1 MNTIRGAL
9 LVLVALAQP
18 LTAQV
23 VRGRVVESNSGYPVA
38 FANVTV
44 VDEGGQP
51 AGYGQSDGTGLFV
64 VRLHRGGRFFLRAER
79 MGYRPASS
87 GLSDVAEGEEVY
99 RTITLHRG
107 GSDLGLP
114 GGDLIGWGTGFLS
127 PASGRVATDTRPA
140 TALVPTESSRGGTAE
155 RGRTRRPEGQD
166 KPVPSARAGGP
177 ETAPRVA
184 RTGRP
189 TSRGGGTARRLGQP

>member
-1 MNTIRGAL
+1 MNTIRCAV
-9 LVLVALAQP
+9 LVLVALAEP

-23 VRGRVVESNSGYPVA
+23 VRGRVVESHSGYPVA

-51 AGYGQSDGTGLFV
+51 AGYGQSDGSGLFV

-79 MGYRPASS
+79 MGYRPAAS

-99 RTITLHRG
+99 RMLAMRRG
-107 GSDLGLP
+107 GTELGLP

-155 RGRTRRPEGQD
+155 RGSTHRPERQG
-166 KPVPSARAGGP
+166 KPVRTARAGGP
-177 ETAPRVA
+177 DPAQRVA

-189 TSRGGGTARRLGQP
+189 TLRGGGTARRTGQP